1 MKMSTIIEAVEFWL
15 RKSKLKIEA
24 VTRPVLDEVLSNR
37 EIFTDEPSGLV
48 NRIRDQF
55 IWQDV
60 E

>member
-37 EIFTDEPSGLV
+37 EIFTYEPSALV
-48 NRIRDQF
+48 DRIRDQF
-55 IWQDV
+55 N
-60 E
+60 